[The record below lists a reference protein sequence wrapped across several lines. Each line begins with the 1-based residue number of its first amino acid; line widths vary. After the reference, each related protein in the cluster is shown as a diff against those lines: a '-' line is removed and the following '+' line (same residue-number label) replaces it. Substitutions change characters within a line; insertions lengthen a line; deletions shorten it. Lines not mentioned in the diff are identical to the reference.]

1 MTEAECAHDCENLAL
16 IAAFVEYTSKLS
28 EIEQTMT
35 QSSTRHG
42 SDWKEFGR
50 RQAAWRI

>member
-1 MTEAECAHDCENLAL
+1 MTETECASDCENLAL
-16 IAAFVEYTSKLS
+16 IAAFVEYTTQVR

-35 QSSTRHG
+35 PASSRHG

-50 RQAAWRI
+50 RLAAWRI